1 MRRENAYLTV
11 YLTLCLALVLSLYL
25 TLIEGARRNG
35 AAMEAACA
43 AETGMQNIMA
53 EYHRELLNR
62 YNIFAL
68 DSSYGTERCGRK
80 NTEAHLMEYLKKNLD
95 MDDIFLSKYLYR
107 DFFGLHA
114 VDAELTGVSILTD
127 GKGAEFR
134 RMAIEAVKDDVGLG
148 LWDQV
153 QEWTSSVEVN
163 GLDETN
169 YDAERQRLNQELQGY
184 KGEEMQISETETV
197 YLDVENPAA
206 QLDAKR
212 GLGIL
217 RLVTE
222 NEEELSHKAI
232 DSSILAGSRM
242 EQGNVNSGNMTV
254 EPVDGMWDKFL
265 FQEYLMR
272 YLDCYADEGEE
283 GALDYQIEY
292 LIAGKDYDTDN
303 LKSVANRLCALR
315 EAANVIYLMSD
326 GEKALVIEAAA
337 LLICG
342 VFSILPGLLTVV
354 KALLLLGWAY
364 AESVYDVK
372 TLLAGGRVPLIKD
385 RVSWHYDLEGAL
397 GGGDDAVSE
406 SWNGLEYRDY
416 LRIFM
421 MLTGLDTLTERSL
434 DLVEADI
441 RLTPGN
447 AHFRLDACYTRV
459 EASMRIDSSFGY
471 QFEILRERVYE

>member
-1 MRRENAYLTV
+1 M
-11 YLTLCLALVLSLYL
+11 
-25 TLIEGARRNG
+25 
-35 AAMEAACA
+35 
-43 AETGMQNIMA
+43 
-53 EYHRELLNR
+53 
-62 YNIFAL
+62 
-68 DSSYGTERCGRK
+68 
-80 NTEAHLMEYLKKNLD
+80 
-95 MDDIFLSKYLYR
+95 
-107 DFFGLHA
+107 
-114 VDAELTGVSILTD
+114 TD

-222 NEEELSHKAI
+222 DEEKLSHKAI

-254 EPVDGMWDKFL
+254 EPVDGLWDKFL
-265 FQEYLMR
+265 FQEYLLR
-272 YLDCYADEGEE
+272 YLDCYVDEGEE

-372 TLLAGGRVPLIKD
+372 TLLSGGRVPLIKD
-385 RVSWHYDLEGAL
+385 KASWHYDLESAL
-397 GGGDDAVSE
+397 GGGDDAASE

-421 MLTGLDTLTERSL
+421 MLTGLDTLTERAL

-447 AHFRLDACYTRV
+447 AHFRLDACYTKV
-459 EASMRIDSSFGY
+459 EAFMRIDSSFGY